1 MSTKVV
7 TARASHAKRPVRSDK
22 PAKQAEQQPAVNED
36 EARLA
41 KDDSEQEVSVASV
54 NEDKAASVE
63 AEPSMAGEFTFG
75 TALAEAAA
83 ASGSLISDAQRA
95 DEVGFGAF
103 GDGDGSTPL
112 LLAAIG
118 LAAVGLIFIVKDGGG
133 GDDVVAPI
141 NKAPTITAPAAA
153 TTAEDTVL
161 QIAKPVTADADVGDT
176 VTVTASA
183 TNGAIVKNA
192 DGSFTYTPAANFN
205 GTATITYSATD
216 GKVTTPVTA
225 TQTVTVTA
233 VNDSPTITA
242 GAVAAIAEDSTAGAT
257 FTVTTADVDAGSA
270 ITTSAT
276 VPSAQGT
283 VTKNADGSFKF
294 VPAANFNG
302 TATVVVTAS
311 DGTASTS
318 TNVPITV
325 TPVNDP
331 AVATPLTATTAEDT
345 ALNLSDVIT
354 VTDVD
359 GNANAVTASITT
371 QPQHGTI
378 TIVAGDVIYTPA
390 ANFNGSDSLVLT
402 LKDDANLEANYTVTL
417 NVTPVND
424 APVLSIVTA
433 TVTTPFNTTFTNTIS
448 ATDVEGDTLTYSIS
462 TAAGKGT
469 ASIAANGAVTYVP
482 NTGTFG
488 ADTFTVRVSDG
499 NNGADTAIYNIT
511 VAGPPNQAPVFN
523 ATAVSITVPGNQ
535 AFSATLASTAI
546 DPDNDPL
553 TFGLES
559 QASNGV
565 AVVSANGSYTYT
577 PNSGFSGT
585 DSYQAKVE
593 DGQGGKDTL
602 LINVTVT
609 AGQSTTSLALDNSAP
624 SLLAFLGINSPAADG
639 AIVTLN
645 ANDAYALSENATSR
659 TSLVLRNFNEN
670 DVISVQNAS
679 QTLYAFGTAGANGED
694 LRITLNSGGNFT
706 DLIIDDA
713 LVGFN
718 GFIFDYGD
726 AVDALGFNFM
736 TFA

>member
-233 VNDSPTITA
+233 VNDAPTITA
-242 GAVAAIAEDSTAGAT
+242 AAVAAIAEDSATGAT
-257 FTVTTADVDAGSA
+257 FTVTTADVDTGST

-276 VPSAQGT
+276 VPSTQGT
-283 VTKNADGSFKF
+283 VTKNADGSFTF

-311 DGTASTS
+311 DGTASTP

-331 AVATPLTATTAEDT
+331 AVLAPLVATTAEDT

-354 VTDVD
+354 VTDID
-359 GNANAVTASITT
+359 GSAAAVTVAL
-371 QPQHGTI
+371 PPDPAHGTI
-378 TIVAGDVIYTPA
+378 TITAGDVIYTP
-390 ANFNGSDSLVLT
+390 
-402 LKDDANLEANYTVTL
+402 DANYQGTDSVTFTLTDDGGATSTYTVVIT
-417 NVTPVND
+417 VTP
-424 APVLSIVTA
+424 
-433 TVTTPFNTTFTNTIS
+433 
-448 ATDVEGDTLTYSIS
+448 
-462 TAAGKGT
+462 
-469 ASIAANGAVTYVP
+469 
-482 NTGTFG
+482 
-488 ADTFTVRVSDG
+488 G
-499 NNGADTAIYNIT
+499 NQN
-511 VAGPPNQAPVFN
+511 PVFN
-523 ATAVSITVPGNQ
+523 ATAVSITTPGNQ
-535 AFSATLASTAI
+535 AFSASLANTAI

-553 TFGLES
+553 TYGLES

-565 AVVSANGSYTYT
+565 AVVNANGTYTYT
-577 PNSGFSGT
+577 PNSGFSGA

-645 ANDAYALSENATSR
+645 ANDAYTLTENATSR

-694 LRITLNSGGNFT
+694 LRVTLNSGGNFT

-713 LVGFN
+713 LVGFD
-718 GFIFDYGD
+718 GFIFDYND